1 MLVAYRTDEGL
12 PWVLPVVREAEKQ
25 MVNDATLNKEYLN
38 VLGLEEFT
46 KAATSMLLG
55 TDSPALLENRV

>member
-1 MLVAYRTDEGL
+1 M
-12 PWVLPVVREAEKQ
+12 LPVVKEAEKQ

-38 VLGLEEFT
+38 VLGLEDFT